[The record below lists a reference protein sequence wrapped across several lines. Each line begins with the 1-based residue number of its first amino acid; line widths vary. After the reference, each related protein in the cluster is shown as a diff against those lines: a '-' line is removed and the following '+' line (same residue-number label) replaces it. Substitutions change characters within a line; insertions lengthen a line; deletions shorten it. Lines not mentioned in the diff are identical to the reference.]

1 MDETD
6 WVAGMASGSDEA
18 VNADVVKEV
27 PVDKPRWE
35 VPILEVAPMASAQV
49 GGNEDAEGS
58 GTS

>member
-1 MDETD
+1 
-6 WVAGMASGSDEA
+6 MASGSDEA
-18 VNADVVKEV
+18 VNADVVKEA

-49 GGNEDAEGS
+49 GGSNEADGD